1 MVVETTKAKTS
12 RYLREA
18 LEEEEEPQ
26 HHLKEPT
33 MFIKLEEEGVV
44 VTYSKALLAIR
55 VVSMLPR
62 NLNSRQSRIPILSR
76 ILLAY

>member
-12 RYLREA
+12 RYLKEA
-18 LEEEEEPQ
+18 LEEEEEQQ

-33 MFIKLEEEGVV
+33 MFIRLVVEGVV
-44 VTYSKALLAIR
+44 VTSSKALIAIK